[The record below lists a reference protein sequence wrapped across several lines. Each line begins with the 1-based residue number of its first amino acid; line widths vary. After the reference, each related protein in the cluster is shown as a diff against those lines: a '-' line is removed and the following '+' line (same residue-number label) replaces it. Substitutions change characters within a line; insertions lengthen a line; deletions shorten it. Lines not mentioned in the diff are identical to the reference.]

1 MSAAEW
7 SGKVDE
13 RVPVGARV
21 KLTGVFLKNTGQ
33 RVGGDGAKVWTVVA
47 HACSMCESGR
57 YVAVDEYPIELHLA
71 EIAVLEEDA
80 REGAEPK
87 RGRAAAIM
95 KSAGKALAEVRA
107 ILASSYTPE
116 EVADPRAHPR
126 HFAVANLMPEHPR
139 TPRPRYFP

>member
-7 SGKVDE
+7 SCKLDE

-33 RVGGDGAKVWTVVA
+33 RAGGEGAKVWTVIA

-71 EIAVLEEDA
+71 EIKKLEEAEGPKRTKEAALKVLESVA
-80 REGAEPK
+80 
-87 RGRAAAIM
+87 
-95 KSAGKALAEVRA
+95 S
-107 ILASSYTPE
+107 ILAKSYTPE
-116 EVADPRAHPR
+116 EVAEPRAHPR

-139 TPRPRYFP
+139 TPRARYFP